1 MILLVLTLY
10 AADTVWIETTQRD
23 FHDGWF
29 TRDLYSSHRGDG
41 AVEFAGRYDLNNDDY
56 IDIPGNSWIMW
67 GSGSGYSTNNKTD
80 YYGGGGCD
88 AADIN
93 VDGYPEFLTTNMGGS
108 TQIFWGDINGPDP
121 SDCLRIVVD
130 AYNNEGIFAADFNE
144 DGYLDLLASIDDGNA
159 AIFWGSAQGYSRSN
173 LTPLPCNMTGYNPE
187 AADLNKDG
195 WLDAIVIAGDTYA
208 GQLHYIYWGGPAGPT
223 PGNFTAVRYGEGGP
237 HGMSVADL
245 NYDGWLDLVYSA
257 NIPDYAAILW
267 GGENTYVPGGT
278 VNADYQLPLPDRAF
292 GGSSIADLNADGYLD
307 IVFFGNDGV
316 PPRIFLGDADGIS
329 PSRYTDL
336 GRSFGVG
343 SGGMVADYTGDG
355 WLDIVELAY
364 GESGLF
370 HGPDFLTYDGGFM
383 GSHHGFSREIGNV
396 YTREYR
402 EEYYSSIFDAGMP
415 VRWTRIYWDDSLPG
429 ESNISLAVRTG
440 SGPDTSQGWSEWVQ
454 VQNGAEIPGYL
465 QSRYIQYRATF
476 EYPNPAHLPVLF
488 LVGIEYTLEAIIVRP
503 DRWGA
508 GFPGDTITYELEV
521 LNYTTLTDVV
531 EISSV
536 ATQPTWFHETRDSLG
551 FPLGDADS
559 DGSPDVGELGPA
571 GDSTKLLARVGI
583 PLDLKS
589 GVDTMI
595 VYGHSSNS
603 DSLYDSA
610 IVITTILPE
619 VWIVVDPDQDT
630 TAYPGQEID
639 FQLWGANYGK
649 WADVIDLSVAGPSGW
664 SVELLDSAGSASLSD
679 HDADGTPDLGPQNRG
694 DTAYFTARVTLPAA
708 APEGFS
714 AVIRIVGH
722 SSRDAGIFDEAVLLI
737 NVLPEVSIL
746 VEPDQD
752 TTAYPGQEI
761 YFELWGA
768 NYGKWADVIDLA
780 GLSLWGWDVELLD
793 SAGRVRLPDNDA
805 DGYPDLGLLDRGD
818 TAYFTARV
826 RVPSKA
832 RANVPDTVHMVGR
845 SSNDSRISEE
855 ALLVINPLELTFLE
869 IRPDQKASVS
879 PETPSVRYLLEAI
892 NHGNAPE
899 TGEITF
905 RGAQGW
911 QTAIYDST
919 GKDSLTD
926 SNGNQIADVGEL
938 RASGGTCSLYV
949 EIEMPGNIDPTRG
962 ALDTLGGYVSAI
974 ETTWVYVSSASDGLL
989 SDSAII
995 VTSALPGLSVHNFP
1009 NPFEGETRIVW
1020 SQPEEG
1026 DITLRLADRAGRP
1039 VTTVFSG
1046 YCGTGVHTCLWEAR
1060 THEGAPL
1067 APGVYILLLE
1077 YRPEEGSSRRIL
1089 HKMLCTEG
1097 RRR

>member
-23 FHDGWF
+23 FADGWF

-41 AVEFAGRYDLNNDDY
+41 SVEFVGRFDLNNDDY
-56 IDIPGNSWIMW
+56 LEIPGCSWVMW
-67 GSGSGYSTNNKTD
+67 GSSSGYSTNNKTD
-80 YYGGGGCD
+80 YSGGGGCD

-108 TQIFWGDINGPDP
+108 TQIFWGDANGPDP
-121 SDCLRIVVD
+121 SDYLQIVVD
-130 AYNNEGIFAADFNE
+130 AYNNEGIFAADFNK

-159 AIFWGSAQGYSRSN
+159 AIFWGSAQGYSRN
-173 LTPLPCNMTGYNPE
+173 DLTPLPCFKTGYNPE

-195 WLDAIVIAGDTYA
+195 WLDAIVTAGDATTE
-208 GQLHYIYWGGPAGPT
+208 YIYWGGPEGPQSGSYT
-223 PGNFTAVRYGEGGP
+223 TIKDGHNAS
-237 HGMSVADL
+237 HGVSLADL
-245 NYDGWLDLVYSA
+245 NYDGWLDIVLSSNTYGTQYGS
-257 NIPDYAAILW
+257 ILW
-267 GGENTYVPGGT
+267 GSGDIYQAGGIIYV
-278 VNADYQLPLPDRAF
+278 DFQLPLPDRAF

-307 IVFFGNDGV
+307 IVFFGNDDV

-355 WLDIVELAY
+355 SLDIVELSY
-364 GESGLF
+364 GETVLF
-370 HGPDFLTYDGGFM
+370 HGPDFTNYDEFNVS
-383 GSHHGFSREIGNV
+383 SHHGFSREIGNV
-396 YTREYR
+396 YTREYK
-402 EEYYSSIFDAGMP
+402 EEYYSSIFDAGIP
-415 VRWTRIYWDDSLPG
+415 VLWTRIYWEDSLPG

-454 VQNGAEIPGYL
+454 VQNGAEIPVHL

-508 GFPGDTITYELEV
+508 GFPGDTLTYELEV
-521 LNYTTLTDVV
+521 LNYTTLPDVV

-536 ATQPTWFHETRDSLG
+536 ATQPTWFHEIRDSLG

-559 DGSPDVGELGPA
+559 DGSPDVGELGS

-583 PLDLKS
+583 PLDLES

-603 DSLYDSA
+603 EFLYDSA

-619 VWIVVDPDQDT
+619 VSIVVDPDQDT
-630 TAYPGQEID
+630 FAYPGQEIC

-649 WADVIDLSVAGPSGW
+649 WSDVIDLSVVGPSDW
-664 SVELLDSAGSASLSD
+664 SVELLDSAGAVPLTD
-679 HDADGTPDLGPQNRG
+679 HDADGTPDLGSQDRG
-694 DTAYFTARVTLPAA
+694 DTRHFTARVTLPAA
-708 APEGFS
+708 AQEGSS

-752 TTAYPGQEI
+752 TSAYPGQEI
-761 YFELWGA
+761 CFQLWGA

-780 GLSLWGWDVELLD
+780 AWSRWGWKVELFD
-793 SAGRVRLPDNDA
+793 SAGTASLPDNDA
-805 DGYPDLGLLDRGD
+805 DGSPDLGLLDRGD

-826 RVPSKA
+826 RVPPKA
-832 RANVPDTVHMVGR
+832 RANVPDTIHIVGR
-845 SSNDSRISEE
+845 SSNDSEISDE

-869 IRPDQKASVS
+869 IRPDQEASVS
-879 PETPSVRYLLEAI
+879 PETPSVRYLLEVI
-892 NHGNAPE
+892 NHGNGPE
-899 TGEITF
+899 TGDITLKS
-905 RGAQGW
+905 ALGW
-911 QTAIYDST
+911 ETVVYDST
-919 GKDSLTD
+919 GEDSLTD
-926 SNGNQIADVGEL
+926 SNGNGIADVGEL
-938 RASGGTCSLYV
+938 QAFGGTCSLYV

-962 ALDTLGGYVSAI
+962 ALDTLTGYVSAI
-974 ETTWVYVSSASDGLL
+974 ETTWVYVSSASDGVVR
-989 SDSAII
+989 DSAIL

-1009 NPFEGETRIVW
+1009 NPFRSETRIVW

-1039 VTTVFSG
+1039 VTTIFSD

-1060 THEGAPL
+1060 IPEGAPL

-1097 RRR
+1097 RQR